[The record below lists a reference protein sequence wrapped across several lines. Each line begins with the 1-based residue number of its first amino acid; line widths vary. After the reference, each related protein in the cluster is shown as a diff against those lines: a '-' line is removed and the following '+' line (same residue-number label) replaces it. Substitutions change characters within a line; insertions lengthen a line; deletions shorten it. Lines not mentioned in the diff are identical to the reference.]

1 MASGL
6 RQTVGFLTRVKLKA
20 MFLGD
25 DALWMNLL
33 RGGALLFVIAYGA
46 YYGYLLD
53 AMVDSYK
60 VDISFAQ
67 ADILLQML
75 VLSMIVFVNYFPG
88 YRPSGRFIR
97 ETYPITRTFRL
108 VSNNIHDL
116 LHLYYLY
123 TFVFIF
129 AVWWMSSYVDW
140 RSALALFVGFAG
152 AVFTERAAKL
162 FIEQEMKQV
171 AHNLALWVI
180 LPVTLGSYFFI
191 GYWLEPDVW
200 TRLILS
206 IVWTLVAWTVYVYLD
221 AQIVQPKTRKN
232 ATARTESRWQILG
245 FEQRLFLRR
254 KSVRPLVLILPLL
267 KVLAIL
273 YGYLM
278 GGELFENREHWTILY
293 AGFLMLPISPFTYV
307 QNNLAGFFRE
317 TWISHELMN
326 GRPQELLRAWWTT
339 LWPMLAYDAACTGIA
354 MGAAGILTVD
364 YAAMWIASALIM
376 IPIGIYG
383 SMTQARH
390 IAHFLSIQNITSFK
404 NNTSTRIILLDTVSI
419 LILGAMYVMGW
430 ILYALPFVVL
440 ITALLLWRIRPM
452 YVARKHR
459 MYQKLFKEG

>member
-6 RQTVGFLTRVKLKA
+6 SQTVGFLTRVKLKA

-33 RGGALLFVIAYGA
+33 RGGALIFVIAYGA

-60 VDISFAQ
+60 VDVSFAQ
-67 ADILLQML
+67 ADLLLQVL

-108 VSNNIHDL
+108 VTNTIHDL

-129 AVWWMSSYVDW
+129 AVWYMSAYVDW

-171 AHNLALWVI
+171 AHNLALWSI
-180 LPVTLGSYFFI
+180 LPITLGSYFFI

-200 TRLILS
+200 TRLLLS
-206 IVWTLVAWTVYVYLD
+206 IVWTVVAWTVYVYLD
-221 AQIVQPKTRKN
+221 AQIIQPKTRKN

-267 KVLAIL
+267 KVLALL
-273 YGYLM
+273 YGVAI
-278 GGELFENREHWTILY
+278 GGQLVSDQKEWAYLY
-293 AGFLMLPISPFTYV
+293 AALLMLPISPFTYV

-317 TWISHELMN
+317 TWISHELLN
-326 GRPQELLRAWWTT
+326 GRPKELARAWWTT

-354 MGAAGILTVD
+354 MGAVGILTID
-364 YAAMWIASALIM
+364 YVAMYVSSALIM

-383 SMTQARH
+383 SITQARH

-404 NNTSTRIILLDTVSI
+404 NNTSTRIIILDSVCI
-419 LILGAMYVMGW
+419 LILGVVYVMGG
-430 ILYALPFVVL
+430 ILIALPIVAL
-440 ITALLLWRIRPM
+440 ITAFLLWRIRPM
-452 YVARKHR
+452 YVGLKHR
-459 MYQKLFKEG
+459 MYQKMFKEG

>member
-6 RQTVGFLTRVKLKA
+6 GQTVRFLTRVKLKA
-20 MFLGD
+20 MFMGD

-33 RGGALLFVIAYGA
+33 RGGVLVFVIAYGA
-46 YYGYLLD
+46 YYGYLMD

-67 ADILLQML
+67 ADLLLQML
-75 VLSMIVFVNYFPG
+75 VLSMIIFVNYFPG

-108 VSNNIHDL
+108 VSNTIHDL

-129 AVWWMSSYVDW
+129 AVWFMSAYVDW
-140 RSALALFVGFAG
+140 RSAVALFIAFAG
-152 AVFTERAAKL
+152 AVFTERSAKL

-171 AHNLALWVI
+171 AHNLALWAI
-180 LPVTLGSYFFI
+180 LPLTLGSYFFI

-200 TRLILS
+200 TRLLLS
-206 IVWTLVAWTVYVYLD
+206 VVWTVVAWTVYVYLD
-221 AQIVQPKTRKN
+221 AQIIQPKTRKN

-245 FEQRLFLRR
+245 FEQRLFFRR

-267 KVLAIL
+267 KVLAVI
-273 YGYLM
+273 YGIAI
-278 GGELFENREHWTILY
+278 GGQLFADQKEWALLY

-317 TWISHELMN
+317 TWISHELLN
-326 GRPQELLRAWWTT
+326 GRPQEMTRAWWAT
-339 LWPMLAYDAACTGIA
+339 LWPMLVYDAACTVIA

-364 YAAMWIASALIM
+364 YAAMYVSSAIIM
-376 IPIGIYG
+376 IPIGLYG

-404 NNTSTRIILLDTVSI
+404 NNTSTRIIILDTVCI
-419 LILGAMYVMGW
+419 VILGILYVMGW
-430 ILYALPFVVL
+430 SLYALPVVVL
-440 ITALLLWRIRPM
+440 ITGVLLWRVRPM
-452 YVARKHR
+452 YVGLKHR